1 MTVPTRLLTRLGVDE
16 ALIGDLFEAQRA
28 GRSRVWLWRQVA
40 GAIGS
45 VLAHDALAR
54 PLRTIVSV
62 VLALLLRDLALRVW
76 GPYEASIDMGIGR
89 ALIDLVSL
97 SREGQLIAVGWM

>member
-16 ALIGDLFEAQRA
+16 ALIGDLLEAQSA
-28 GRSRVWLWRQVA
+28 GRSRVWLWRQVV

-54 PLRTIVSV
+54 PLRTVVFV
-62 VLALLLRDLALRVW
+62 VLALLLRDLHCAF
-76 GPYEASIDMGIGR
+76 GGR
-89 ALIDLVSL
+89 TKHRSTWELGG
-97 SREGQLIAVGWM
+97 R